1 MQDLP
6 PFHSF
11 ESTDNYPC
19 GSKGVV
25 ELSICGAS
33 SRYKVAFLPGR
44 GRNLIQGRLRSC
56 VVGRKIEKFNTHPN
70 V

>member
-1 MQDLP
+1 MQDLS
-6 PFHSF
+6 PFHGLK
-11 ESTDNYPC
+11 STDNYPC

-33 SRYKVAFLPGR
+33 SRYKVAFLSGR
-44 GRNLIQGRLRSC
+44 GRNLIQGHLPSC
-56 VVGRKIEKFNTHPN
+56 VVGRKIEKFYTHPN